1 MLKIVLPN
9 GMSKERRMA
18 RVSVET
24 MTLKQIE
31 QLEAQIAVA
40 KQRVEEEAKAETK
53 AKIDALLESSG
64 FTLGDMYPTLAKGKG
79 RRSKSIAKYAN
90 PDDQSQT
97 WTGRGRKP
105 NWLVARLKKGQKLET
120 FAI

>member
-1 MLKIVLPN
+1 
-9 GMSKERRMA
+9 MA
-18 RVSVET
+18 KLAVET

-53 AKIDALLESSG
+53 AKIDALLEASG
-64 FTLGDMYPTLAKGKG
+64 LTLGDIYPALSRAKG
-79 RRSKSIAKYAN
+79 RSKSLAKYRN
-90 PDDQSQT
+90 PDDPAQT

-105 NWLVARLKKGQKLET
+105 NWLVARLKKGQKLEN

>member
-1 MLKIVLPN
+1 
-9 GMSKERRMA
+9 MA

-53 AKIDALLESSG
+53 SKIDALLEGSG
-64 FTLGDMYPTLAKGKG
+64 FTLGDIYPALGRGKSS
-79 RRSKSIAKYAN
+79 RSKSMPKYAN
-90 PDDQSQT
+90 PDEPSQT

-105 NWLVARLKKGQKLET
+105 NWLVARLKKGQKIES

>member
-1 MLKIVLPN
+1 
-9 GMSKERRMA
+9 MA

-31 QLEAQIAVA
+31 ELEAQIAAA

-53 AKIDALLESSG
+53 AKIDALLEATG
-64 FTLGDMYPTLAKGKG
+64 FTLGDVYPALAKGKG
-79 RRSKSIAKYAN
+79 RRSKSMPKYAN
-90 PDDQSQT
+90 PDEPSQT
-97 WTGRGRKP
+97 WTRRGRKP
-105 NWLVARLKKGQKLET
+105 NWLVARLKKGQKLEN